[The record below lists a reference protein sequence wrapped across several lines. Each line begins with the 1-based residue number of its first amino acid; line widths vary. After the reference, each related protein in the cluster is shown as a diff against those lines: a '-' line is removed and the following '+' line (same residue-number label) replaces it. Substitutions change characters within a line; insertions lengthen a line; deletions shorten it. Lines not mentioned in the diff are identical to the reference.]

1 MKNKI
6 NELILTFKDF
16 DDPRVNWEY
25 LKFKMR
31 EFSRHSAMH
40 LFQSRKEAR
49 EKLERLKLKILRK
62 TTVLLQT
69 I

>member
-6 NELILTFKDF
+6 SEHISTFKDF

-31 EFSRHSAMH
+31 EFLRNTAVH
-40 LFQSRKEAR
+40 LPKSRKEAR
-49 EKLERLKLKILRK
+49 ERLEAKVKNFDK
-62 TTVLLQT
+62 N
-69 I
+69 

>member
-6 NELILTFKDF
+6 NEISSTFQDF

-31 EFSRHSAMH
+31 QFSRSTEE
-40 LFQSRKEAR
+40 QISKSRKEAR
-49 EKLERLKLKILRK
+49 EKLENFGRFFIIYSSRN
-62 TTVLLQT
+62 
-69 I
+69 